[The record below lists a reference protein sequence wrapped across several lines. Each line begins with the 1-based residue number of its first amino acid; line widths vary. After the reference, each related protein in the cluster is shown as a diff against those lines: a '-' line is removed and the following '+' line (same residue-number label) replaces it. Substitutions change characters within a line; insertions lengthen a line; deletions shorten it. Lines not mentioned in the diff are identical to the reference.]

1 MQAGCPGARARCG
14 CTLASLSESATA
26 PAGVEGL
33 PACTETGG
41 VTSGTSAV
49 WLHTCEPKRECSH
62 TSWCRRWVRLA
73 EPAQQLWA
81 VRNHGTQQPVAIREP
96 AACLAD
102 RASCGLPYC
111 THLSELSRVPGL
123 KWSGGK
129 FGGGDGFCVQ
139 VKLWHWPLRYE
150 ADSASVE
157 TSAVPVSADPRRHW
171 LFAPPPMPVNAS
183 DLVVL

>member
-1 MQAGCPGARARCG
+1 MVREACGRLAYGPNCGHDNQQHLGAVAEVAVQAGCPGARARCG

-73 EPAQQLWA
+73 EPPQQLWA

-96 AACLAD
+96 AASLAD
-102 RASCGLPYC
+102 HASCGLSYC

-139 VKLWHWPLRYE
+139 VKLWH
-150 ADSASVE
+150 
-157 TSAVPVSADPRRHW
+157 
-171 LFAPPPMPVNAS
+171 
-183 DLVVL
+183 